1 MRCVNELANSLG
13 INLDISIPVFISF
26 KNVKFMKQQEW
37 VNGEITPLITVMQLD
52 ISSKPQGSSS
62 KKVRGRFVVIF

>member
-1 MRCVNELANSLG
+1 
-13 INLDISIPVFISF
+13 
-26 KNVKFMKQQEW
+26 MKQQEW